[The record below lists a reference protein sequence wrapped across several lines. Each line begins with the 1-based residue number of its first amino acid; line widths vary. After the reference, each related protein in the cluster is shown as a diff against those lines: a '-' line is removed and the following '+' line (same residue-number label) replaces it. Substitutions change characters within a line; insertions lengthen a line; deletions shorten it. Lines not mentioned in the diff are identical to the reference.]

1 MNTVIKVI
9 SAAVSQNGAVFYT
22 EDGEEKTIPVT
33 DPRVTKMVEQ
43 VVQAVNA
50 GRIPVEVDLTTYSV
64 FTQIEK
70 ESGGV
75 LKFFRVAKK
84 KLGALLGIRA
94 DRGPVNGG
102 GMVQNVPKNEKGEAI
117 SKAQPGTEPVTPKM
131 VEALAAAQTE
141 AETKALPAEETT
153 VVAVVNN
160 TPIVGAEALE
170 KHAKAA
176 VASGETIG
184 FRTLVERLGAVAAKR
199 KHTVQEALRFLEKMD
214 LPFANDGSIVAYK
227 SLTKSGK
234 EGVFIDNHSKSL
246 EQGLGTFVQMD
257 VELVDDNRRVLCS
270 NGLHVAR
277 RGYLGDYGTSGNNV
291 VCLIKIAPE
300 DVISVP
306 LNETEKMRVRAYHI
320 VAVLTDKDMEA
331 IKSQKSF
338 TLENMDQAS
347 LLAKVI
353 RGEHVPVLNIT
364 TQHAGH
370 KVDQMVP
377 VKAPQAPLVLGKE
390 MAVLHTVDEAVS
402 VAAANSIDVKSINE
416 KLKTEA
422 PKKEESKDA
431 ASLKALLLFSLWN
444 KLKTQTAWDDL
455 MEFRNGFGFWKG
467 WPANGLTQKQTD
479 LISAEIKRRKKL
491 KPTTAPEPVKAPA
504 KKPALKK
511 EIPNQETKKAIDDSR
526 KGKVKRG
533 NPLDEPKK
541 EAPKVK
547 PGEVAKILKTGARK
561 AAANAKAAAAAEK
574 AAQPAKTSKTRVAF
588 DAWKRN
594 PTDQMAQVVMVAK
607 KSAKKSWEALGFNAS
622 EIKLIK
628 EQIDK

>member
-1 MNTVIKVI
+1 MNTVIRVI

-22 EDGEEKTIPVT
+22 EDGEERTIPVT

-50 GRIPVEVDLTTYSV
+50 GKIPVEVNLTIYSV
-64 FTQIEK
+64 FTQIEE

-84 KLGALLGIRA
+84 KIGALLGIRA
-94 DRGPVNGG
+94 DRGPVNSDGF
-102 GMVQNVPKNEKGEAI
+102 VQNIPKNDKGKEV
-117 SKAQPGTEPVTPKM
+117 SKAQPGTEPVTSKM
-131 VEALAAAQTE
+131 VEALAAAQTD
-141 AETKALPAEETT
+141 AETKALSPEETT

-199 KHTVQEALRFLEKMD
+199 KHTVQEALKFLQGMD

-227 SLTKSGK
+227 SLTKTDR
-234 EGVFIDNHSKSL
+234 EGIFIDNHSKSL
-246 EQGLGTFVQMD
+246 HQGLGTLVQMD

-270 NGLHVAR
+270 NGLHVAQ
-277 RGYLGDYGTSGNNV
+277 RGYLGGYGTSGNNV

-306 LNETEKMRVRAYHI
+306 FNETQKMRVRAYHI
-320 VAVLTDKDMEA
+320 VAVLTEQDMDV
-331 IKSQKSF
+331 IRKQKSF

-353 RGEHVPVLNIT
+353 RGDHVPVLNIT
-364 TQHAGH
+364 TQHAGR

-377 VKAPQAPLVLGKE
+377 VKQPKAPLVLGKE
-390 MAVLHTVDEAVS
+390 MTALHTVDEAVS
-402 VAAANSIDVKSINE
+402 TAAANPIDVKSIND
-416 KLKTEA
+416 KLKTET

-431 ASLKALLLFSLWN
+431 VSLKALLLFSLWN

-455 MEFRNGFGFWKG
+455 MEFRNSFGFWKG

-491 KPTTAPEPVKAPA
+491 KSVAEAPKLTPAPEPVKAPT
-504 KKPALKK
+504 KKPAPPKQAAKPAAPKK
-511 EIPNQETKKAIDDSR
+511 E
-526 KGKVKRG
+526 
-533 NPLDEPKK
+533 

-547 PGEVAKILKTGARK
+547 PGEVQKILKTGARK
-561 AAANAKAAAAAEK
+561 AAANAKAIAAAEK

>member
-1 MNTVIKVI
+1 MNTVIRVI

-22 EDGEEKTIPVT
+22 EDGEERTIPVT

-50 GRIPVEVDLTTYSV
+50 GKIPVEVDLTTYSV
-64 FTQIEK
+64 FTQIEE

-84 KLGALLGIRA
+84 KISALLGIRA
-94 DRGPVNGG
+94 DRGPVNGDG
-102 GMVQNVPKNEKGEAI
+102 FVKNVPKNEKGQEVA
-117 SKAQPGTEPVTPKM
+117 KAQPGTEPVTPKM

-141 AETKALPAEETT
+141 AETKALPPEETT

-199 KHTVQEALRFLEKMD
+199 KHTVQEALKFLQGMD

-227 SLTKSGK
+227 SLSKTAE
-234 EGVFIDNHSKSL
+234 EGVFIDNHSKTL
-246 EQGLGTFVQMD
+246 KQGLGTLVQMD

-270 NGLHVAR
+270 NGLHVAQ
-277 RGYLGDYGTSGNNV
+277 RGYLGGYGTSGNNV

-306 LNETEKMRVRAYHI
+306 FNETQKMRVRAYHI
-320 VAVLTDKDMEA
+320 VAVLTEQDMDV
-331 IKSQKSF
+331 IRKQKSF

-364 TQHAGH
+364 TQHAGR

-377 VKAPQAPLVLGKE
+377 VKQPKAPLVLGKE
-390 MAVLHTVDEAVS
+390 MTALHTVDEAVS
-402 VAAANSIDVKSINE
+402 TAAANPIDVKAINDAVKTAPVKKEEPKAADHSKAFVLFNLWE

-422 PKKEESKDA
+422 
-431 ASLKALLLFSLWN
+431 
-444 KLKTQTAWDDL
+444 AWDEL
-455 MEFRNGFGFWKG
+455 MKFRNSFGFWKG

-479 LISAEIKRRKKL
+479 LINAEIKRRKKL
-491 KPTTAPEPVKAPA
+491 NPVAEAPKPTPAPEPVKALA
-504 KKPALKK
+504 KKPAPSKQAAK
-511 EIPNQETKKAIDDSR
+511 PAAPK
-526 KGKVKRG
+526 
-533 NPLDEPKK
+533 KK

-547 PGEVAKILKTGARK
+547 PGEVQKILKTGARK

>member
-22 EDGEEKTIPVT
+22 EDGEERTIPVT

-50 GRIPVEVDLTTYSV
+50 GKIPVEVDLTTYSV
-64 FTQIEK
+64 FTQIEE

-94 DRGPVNGG
+94 DRGPVNGDG
-102 GMVQNVPKNEKGEAI
+102 FVQNVPKNEKGQEVA
-117 SKAQPGTEPVTPKM
+117 KAQPGTEPVTPKM

-141 AETKALPAEETT
+141 AETKALTPEETT

-199 KHTVQEALRFLEKMD
+199 KHTVQEALKFLQGMD

-227 SLTKSGK
+227 SLSKTAE
-234 EGVFIDNHSKSL
+234 EGVFIDNHSKTL
-246 EQGLGTFVQMD
+246 KQGLGTLVQMD

-270 NGLHVAR
+270 NGLHVAQ
-277 RGYLGDYGTSGNNV
+277 RGYLGGYGTSGNNV

-306 LNETEKMRVRAYHI
+306 FNETQKMRVRAYHI
-320 VAVLTDKDMEA
+320 VAVLTEQDMDV
-331 IKSQKSF
+331 IRKQKSF

-364 TQHAGH
+364 TQHAGR

-377 VKAPQAPLVLGKE
+377 VKQPKAPLVLGKE
-390 MAVLHTVDEAVS
+390 MTALHTVDEAVS
-402 VAAANSIDVKSINE
+402 TAAANPIDFKAINDTVKTAPVKKEESKAADHSKAFVLFNLWE

-422 PKKEESKDA
+422 
-431 ASLKALLLFSLWN
+431 
-444 KLKTQTAWDDL
+444 AWDEL
-455 MEFRNGFGFWKG
+455 MKFRNSFGFWKG

-479 LISAEIKRRKKL
+479 LINAEIKRRKKL
-491 KPTTAPEPVKAPA
+491 NPVAEAPKPTPAPEPVKALA
-504 KKPALKK
+504 KKPAPSKQAAK
-511 EIPNQETKKAIDDSR
+511 PAASK
-526 KGKVKRG
+526 
-533 NPLDEPKK
+533 KK

-547 PGEVAKILKTGARK
+547 PGEIQKILKTGARK
-561 AAANAKAAAAAEK
+561 AAANAKAAAAAQK

-594 PTDQMAQVVMVAK
+594 PTDQMAQVVMIAK

>member
-50 GRIPVEVDLTTYSV
+50 GKIPVEVDLTTYSV
-64 FTQIEK
+64 FTQIEE

-94 DRGPVNGG
+94 NRGPVNGDG
-102 GMVQNVPKNEKGEAI
+102 FVHNVPTNEKGEAI

-131 VEALAAAQTE
+131 VEALAEAQND
-141 AETKALPAEETT
+141 AESKALPAEETT

-277 RGYLGDYGTSGNNV
+277 RGYLGGYGTSENNV

-306 LNETEKMRVRAYHI
+306 LDETEKMRVRAYHI

-331 IKSQKSF
+331 IRSQKSF

-364 TQHAGH
+364 TQHAGR

-377 VKAPQAPLVLGKE
+377 VKAPQAPLVLGKK
-390 MAVLHTVDEAVS
+390 MTVLHTVDEAVS
-402 VAAANSIDVKSINE
+402 TAAAAPIDVKAINDAVKTAPTKKEEPKAADHSKAFVLFNLWE

-422 PKKEESKDA
+422 AWEE
-431 ASLKALLLFSLWN
+431 
-444 KLKTQTAWDDL
+444 L
-455 MEFRNGFGFWKG
+455 MKFRNSFGFWKG

-479 LISAEIKRRKKL
+479 QINAEIKRRKKL
-491 KPTTAPEPVKAPA
+491 KPVAEAPKPVPAPEPVKAPA
-504 KKPALKK
+504 KKPAPKKTAAKPAAPKK
-511 EIPNQETKKAIDDSR
+511 E
-526 KGKVKRG
+526 
-533 NPLDEPKK
+533 

-547 PGEVAKILKTGARK
+547 PGEVAKILKTGAKK
-561 AAANAKAAAAAEK
+561 AAATAKAAAVADK
-574 AAQPAKTSKTRVAF
+574 AAKGSKPNKVRLAF
-588 DAWKRN
+588 DHWKRT
-594 PTDQMAQVVMVAK
+594 PTDQMIEVVRVAK
-607 KSAKKSWEALGFNAS
+607 KSAKKSWEALGFTES

-628 EQIDK
+628 EKVEK

>member
-50 GRIPVEVDLTTYSV
+50 GKIPVEVDLTTYSV
-64 FTQIEK
+64 FTQIEE

-94 DRGPVNGG
+94 DRGPVNGD

-131 VEALAAAQTE
+131 VEALAAAQNE
-141 AETKALPAEETT
+141 AESKALPAEETT

-277 RGYLGDYGTSGNNV
+277 RGYLGGYGTSGNNV

-364 TQHAGH
+364 TQHAGR

-402 VAAANSIDVKSINE
+402 TAAAAPIDVKAINDAVKTAPAKKEEPKAADHSKAFVLFNLWE

-422 PKKEESKDA
+422 AWEE
-431 ASLKALLLFSLWN
+431 
-444 KLKTQTAWDDL
+444 L
-455 MEFRNGFGFWKG
+455 MKFRNSFGFWKG

-479 LISAEIKRRKKL
+479 QINAEIKRRKKQ
-491 KPTTAPEPVKAPA
+491 KPVAEAPKPVPAPEPVKAPA
-504 KKPALKK
+504 KKPAPKKTAAKPAAPKK
-511 EIPNQETKKAIDDSR
+511 E
-526 KGKVKRG
+526 
-533 NPLDEPKK
+533 